1 MGRDINIF
9 AGFKHIAIK
18 KKDSTAADDGKIST
32 NLFDMIEEVEEIPVD
47 TPL

>member
-9 AGFKHIAIK
+9 AGFKHIAV
-18 KKDSTAADDGKIST
+18 KKDTMMADDGKQTT

>member
-18 KKDSTAADDGKIST
+18 KKDNTTADDSKILT
-32 NLFDMIEEVEEIPVD
+32 NLFDMIEEVEEIPVN